1 MRSWCGPRSPRPSRR
16 RKSRLGPPGPE
27 LLALEGELADH
38 VFEHGHA
45 DAWLGRNAHRAV
57 WIHDERLT
65 DDLCG
70 EVALRG
76 GDIARQTEVRERREM
91 HVVRPADAHLEHP
104 SAPHGH
110 VVRAADVVNTLR
122 RSEPADPPGLDV
134 HDPRWA
140 DRDRLAR
147 VLAGVD
153 RLVETDGRLDLALE
167 RRVVDEIVVRERLL
181 DHHRARRIDAL
192 EKRSV
197 AERVGRVR
205 VEHEGKIGEGPPRRL
220 RDLNLEAGLDLE
232 LHTLVPALDLAADSV
247 HERFDRWLYANGDTA
262 QDPIAGPAEQH
273 GERLSRALREEV
285 PDRHLDGRLR
295 HAVFPD
301 PRELLVDVLRRGK
314 IRLEQLRQDELLERV
329 QDGARRLARVPRDLA
344 GDALA
349 PPDRALRLH
358 AAEHSRHVGLP
369 RAARL
374 IGALQGKAHEEKLD
388 PLQFHGGFAAMKSI
402 PVPRR
407 VTSCPGAPAPAP
419 LPPRASV
426 AVPEGTHIARPLS
439 AGPRRRR
446 RPRRPRARSHRAPR

>member
-1 MRSWCGPRSPRPSRR
+1 MRSWCGRNSLGTPPPDLRR
-16 RKSRLGPPGPE
+16 RPLDPPGPE
-27 LLALEGELADH
+27 LLALERELADH
-38 VFEHGHA
+38 LLEHGHA
-45 DAWLGRNAHRAV
+45 DAWLRRNAHRAV
-57 WIHDERLT
+57 RLDGEGLA
-65 DDLCG
+65 DDLRR
-70 EVALRG
+70 EVTRRRG
-76 GDIARQTEVRERREM
+76 DVAGQTEVRERREM
-91 HVVRPADAHLEHP
+91 HVVRTADAHLEHP

-110 VVRAADVVNTLR
+110 VVGGANVVNTLR

-134 HDPRWA
+134 HDARGA
-140 DRDRLAR
+140 DRDRLPR

-153 RLVETDGRLDLALE
+153 RVVEADRRLDLALE

-205 VEHEGKIGEGPPRRL
+205 VEHEGKIGEGPARRL

-232 LHTLVPALDLAADSV
+232 LHTLVPALELAADRV
-247 HERFDRWLYANGDTA
+247 HQRFDRWLDANGDTA
-262 QDPIAGPAEQH
+262 QDPIARPAEQH

-329 QDGARRLARVPRDLA
+329 EDGARRLARVPRDLA

-349 PPDRALRLH
+349 PPDRAFRLH
-358 AAEHSRHVGLP
+358 AAEHSRHVRLP

-374 IGALQGKAHEEKLD
+374 IGALQGKPYEEKLD
-388 PLQFHGGFAAMKSI
+388 SL
-402 PVPRR
+402 
-407 VTSCPGAPAPAP
+407 
-419 LPPRASV
+419 
-426 AVPEGTHIARPLS
+426 
-439 AGPRRRR
+439 
-446 RPRRPRARSHRAPR
+446 